1 MGFGDAY
8 LGAMTYNADLQLFID
23 GNWRSGEGRDT
34 HSVVNPVTGGG
45 MADLPLASKADLA
58 EALAAAE
65 RAWPLWRATVV
76 EKRAAILHKVA
87 ALLVE
92 RADHIAAILTQEQ
105 GKPLAEAKGEVAG
118 SASMFSWYA
127 EEIKRDYGR
136 TLVRPTGQRSIV
148 IRQPVGPTATFT
160 PWNFPIYLLAKKVAA
175 ALAAGCPVISRPP
188 QETPGCTGELF
199 RALADAGIPAGVA
212 QLVHGDADLV
222 STTLIASK
230 VIRKVSFTGSV
241 PVGKHLMHL
250 AADDMKRITLEL
262 GGHAPVLVFDDCDL
276 DKTLDIVVTQKF
288 RNAGQVCVSPT
299 RFYVQEGIYDA
310 FLEGFAIRTARVK
323 TGDGLSA
330 DTTMGPLANSRRPDA
345 IEKLVNDAQ
354 AKGARVLAG
363 GLRGDGGFFFQP
375 TLLADVPIS
384 ADIMND
390 EPFGPVAVTAQ
401 FKTFDEAIEQ
411 ANRLPFG
418 LAAFAFTENG
428 RRANLLGDA
437 IESGMVGINSFGIS
451 TADAPFGGVKDS
463 GFGSEGG
470 KEGLE
475 TYQVVKAIH
484 QA

>member
-1 MGFGDAY
+1 MSYD
-8 LGAMTYNADLQLFID
+8 ADLKLFID
-23 GNWRSGEGRDT
+23 GNWKGGEGRDAHT
-34 HSVVNPVTGGG
+34 VINPVDGGG
-45 MADLPLASKADLA
+45 IADVPLANAADLE

-65 RAWPLWRATVV
+65 RAWPLWRATDV
-76 EKRAAILHKVA
+76 ERRAAILHKAA
-87 ALLVE
+87 ALMVE

-105 GKPLAEAKGEVAG
+105 GKPLAEAKAEVTG
-118 SASMFSWYA
+118 SASMFTWYA
-127 EEIKRDYGR
+127 DEIKRDYGR

-160 PWNFPIYLLAKKVAA
+160 PWNFPIYLLAKKIAA

-199 RALADAGIPAGVA
+199 RALDDAGIPKGVA
-212 QLVHGDADLV
+212 QLVHGKADLV
-222 STTLIASK
+222 SSALFASP
-230 VIRKVSFTGSV
+230 VIRKASFTGSV
-241 PVGKHLMHL
+241 PVGKHLMKL
-250 AADDMKRITLEL
+250 AADHMKRITLEL
-262 GGHAPVLVFDDCDL
+262 GGHAPVLIFDDCDL
-276 DKTLDIVVTQKF
+276 EKTLDMVVPQKF

-299 RFYVQEGIYDA
+299 RFYVQESIYDA
-310 FLEGFAIRTARVK
+310 FLKGFAERTSKVK
-323 TGDGLSA
+323 IGDGLAA
-330 DTTMGPLANSRRPDA
+330 DTKMGPIANARRSDE
-345 IEKLVNDAQ
+345 IEKLVNDAA

-363 GLRGDGGFFFQP
+363 GERGDSGFFFQP
-375 TLLADVPIS
+375 TLLGDVPTN
-384 ADIMND
+384 ADIMNE
-390 EPFGPVAVTAQ
+390 EPFGPVAVSAS
-401 FKTFDEAIEQ
+401 FKSFDDAIEQ

-437 IESGMVGINSFGIS
+437 IESGMVGINTFAIS

>member
-1 MGFGDAY
+1 MSYD
-8 LGAMTYNADLQLFID
+8 ADLKLFID
-23 GNWRSGEGRDT
+23 GNWKSGEGRDAHT
-34 HSVVNPVTGGG
+34 VINPVDGGG
-45 MADLPLASKADLA
+45 IADVPLANAADLE

-65 RAWPLWRATVV
+65 RAWPLWRATDV
-76 EKRAAILHKVA
+76 ERRAAILHKAA
-87 ALLVE
+87 ALMVE
-92 RADHIAAILTQEQ
+92 RVDHIAFILTQEQ
-105 GKPLAEAKGEVAG
+105 GKPLVEARAEVTG
-118 SASMFSWYA
+118 SASMFNWYA
-127 EEIKRDYGR
+127 DEIRRDYGR

-160 PWNFPIYLLAKKVAA
+160 PWNFPIYLLAKKIAA

-199 RALADAGIPAGVA
+199 RALDDAGIPKGVA
-212 QLVHGDADLV
+212 QLVHGKADLV
-222 STTLIASK
+222 SSALFASP
-230 VIRKVSFTGSV
+230 VIRKASFTGSV
-241 PVGKHLMHL
+241 PVGKHLMKL
-250 AADDMKRITLEL
+250 AADHMKRITLEL
-262 GGHAPVLVFDDCDL
+262 GGHAPVLIFDDCDL
-276 DKTLDIVVTQKF
+276 EKTLDMVVPQKF

-299 RFYVQEGIYDA
+299 RFYVQESIYDA
-310 FLEGFAIRTARVK
+310 FLKGFAERTSKVK
-323 TGDGLSA
+323 IGDGLAA
-330 DTTMGPLANSRRPDA
+330 DTKMGPLANARRPDE
-345 IEKLVNDAQ
+345 IEKLVNDAA

-363 GLRGDGGFFFQP
+363 GERGDSGFFFQP
-375 TLLADVPIS
+375 TLLGDVPTN
-384 ADIMND
+384 ADIMNE
-390 EPFGPVAVTAQ
+390 EPFGPVAVSAS
-401 FKTFDEAIEQ
+401 FKTFDDAIEQ

-437 IESGMVGINSFGIS
+437 IESGMVGINTFAIS

>member
-1 MGFGDAY
+1 
-8 LGAMTYNADLQLFID
+8 MTYDADLKLFID
-23 GNWRSGEGRDT
+23 GNWKSGEGRDAFT
-34 HSVVNPVTGGG
+34 VINPVSGSGIADVPLANA
-45 MADLPLASKADLA
+45 ADLE

-65 RAWPLWRATVV
+65 RAWPLWRATDV
-76 EKRAAILHKVA
+76 EKRAAILHKA
-87 ALLVE
+87 AGLLVE
-92 RADHIAAILTQEQ
+92 RADHIASILTQEQ
-105 GKPLAEAKGEVAG
+105 GKPLAEAKAEVIG

-127 EEIKRDYGR
+127 DEIKRDYGR

-160 PWNFPIYLLAKKVAA
+160 PWNFPIYLLAKKIAA

-212 QLVHGDADLV
+212 QLVHGKADLV
-222 STTLIASK
+222 SSTLFASP
-230 VIRKVSFTGSV
+230 VIRKASFTGSV
-241 PVGKHLMHL
+241 PVGKHLMKL
-250 AADDMKRITLEL
+250 AADTMTRITLEL
-262 GGHAPVLVFDDCDL
+262 GGHAPVLIFDDCDL
-276 DKTLDIVVTQKF
+276 DKTLDMVVPQKF

-310 FLEGFAIRTARVK
+310 FLKGFAARTAHVK
-323 TGDGLSA
+323 TGDGLAA
-330 DTTMGPLANSRRPDA
+330 DTKMGPLANARRPDE
-345 IEKLVNDAQ
+345 IEKLVNDAA

-363 GLRGDGGFFFQP
+363 GQRGESGFFFQP
-375 TLLADVPIS
+375 TLLGDVPTN
-384 ADIMND
+384 ADIMNE
-390 EPFGPVAVTAQ
+390 EPFGPVAVSAS

-437 IESGMVGINSFGIS
+437 IESGMVGINTFAIS

>member
-1 MGFGDAY
+1 
-8 LGAMTYNADLQLFID
+8 MTYNADLKLFID
-23 GNWRSGEGRDT
+23 GSWRSGEGRDT
-34 HSVVNPVTGGG
+34 HDVINPVTGSGI
-45 MADLPLASKADLA
+45 AALPLARRADLE
-58 EALAAAE
+58 EALAAAA
-65 RAWPLWRATVV
+65 RAWPLWRATDV
-76 EKRAAILHKVA
+76 EKRSAILHKTA
-87 ALLVE
+87 DLLKE
-92 RADHIAAILTQEQ
+92 RADHIATILTQEQ
-105 GKPLAEAKGEVAG
+105 GKPLSEARLEVLG

-175 ALAAGCPVISRPP
+175 ALAAGCTVISRPP
-188 QETPGCTGELF
+188 QETPGCTGGLF

-212 QLVHGDADLV
+212 QLVHGEAELV
-222 STTLIASK
+222 SSTLIASPT
-230 VIRKVSFTGSV
+230 IRKVSFTGSV
-241 PVGKHLMHL
+241 PVGKHLMKL
-250 AADDMKRITLEL
+250 AADTMKRITLEL

-276 DKTLDIVVTQKF
+276 DKTLDMIVPQKF

-299 RFYVQEGIYDA
+299 RFYVQDGIYDA
-310 FLEGFAIRTARVK
+310 FLAGFAERTKRVK
-323 TGDGLSA
+323 TGDGLSP
-330 DTTMGPLANSRRPDA
+330 DTKMGPLANARRPDA
-345 IEKLVNDAQ
+345 IEALVSDAR

-363 GLRGDGGFFFQP
+363 GQRGDSGFFFQP
-375 TLLADVPIS
+375 TLLGDVPTT
-384 ADIMND
+384 ANIMNE
-390 EPFGPVAVTAQ
+390 EPFGPVAVTAR
-401 FKTFDEAIEQ
+401 FATFDEAIEQ

-437 IESGMVGINSFGIS
+437 IESGMVGINSFAIS

-470 KEGLE
+470 REGLE

>member
-1 MGFGDAY
+1 
-8 LGAMTYNADLQLFID
+8 MTYDADLQLLID
-23 GNWRSGEGRDT
+23 GQWRSGEGRDT
-34 HSVVNPVTGGG
+34 HSVINPVTGGG
-45 MADLPLASKADLA
+45 IADLPLATRADLD
-58 EALAAAE
+58 EALAAAA
-65 RAWPLWRATVV
+65 RAWPTWRATEV
-76 EKRAAILHKVA
+76 EKRSAILHKTA
-87 ALLVE
+87 DLLRE

-105 GKPLAEAKGEVAG
+105 GKPLAEARLEVTG
-118 SASMFSWYA
+118 SASMFDWYA

-212 QLVHGDADLV
+212 QLVHGKADLV
-222 STTLIASK
+222 STTLIGSD

-241 PVGKHLMHL
+241 PVGKHLMKL
-250 AADDMKRITLEL
+250 AADSMTRITLEL
-262 GGHAPVLVFDDCDL
+262 GGHAPVLIFDDCDL
-276 DKTLDIVVTQKF
+276 DKTLDMVVPQKF

-299 RFYVQEGIYDA
+299 RFYVQEAIYDA
-310 FLEGFAIRTARVK
+310 FLAGFAERTKHVK
-323 TGDGLSA
+323 TGNGLAA
-330 DTTMGPLANSRRPDA
+330 DTKMGPLANARRPDE
-345 IEKLVNDAQ
+345 IEKLVTDAA

-363 GLRGDGGFFFQP
+363 GQRGDSGFFFQP
-375 TLLADVPIS
+375 TLLGDVPVT
-384 ADIMND
+384 ADIMNE
-390 EPFGPVAVTAQ
+390 EPFGPVAVTAK
-401 FKTFDEAIEQ
+401 FATFDEAIEQ

-418 LAAFAFTENG
+418 LAAFAFTENA

-437 IESGMVGINSFGIS
+437 IESGMVGINTFAIS

-484 QA
+484 SA